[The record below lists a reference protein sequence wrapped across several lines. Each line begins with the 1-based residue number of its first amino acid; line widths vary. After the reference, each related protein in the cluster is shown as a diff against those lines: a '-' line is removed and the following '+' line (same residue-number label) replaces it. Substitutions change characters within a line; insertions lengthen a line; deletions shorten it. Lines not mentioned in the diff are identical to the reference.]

1 MRSQQAVHPQCF
13 NLTQEQVAETRSF
26 GPQFDGGD
34 HAEFTIA
41 AAISFCS

>member
-1 MRSQQAVHPQCF
+1 MRGEQAVHPQCF
-13 NLTQEQVAETRSF
+13 NLTQAQVAETRSF
-26 GPQFDGGD
+26 EQEFDGGD